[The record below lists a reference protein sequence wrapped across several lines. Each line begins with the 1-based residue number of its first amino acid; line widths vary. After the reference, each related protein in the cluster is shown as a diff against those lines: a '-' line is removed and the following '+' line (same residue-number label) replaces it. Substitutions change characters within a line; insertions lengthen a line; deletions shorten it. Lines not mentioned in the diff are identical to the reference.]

1 MSRTRTGPPRRGWPI
16 GLVFLLLVIAVAI
29 GAIFYGAAN
38 RPDFHVF
45 YFDAGP
51 IEEYEVGDP
60 RYFPQARIYVIA
72 LDEAAGAKNL
82 RALDAIAPVGTGCVV
97 ELDPEDE
104 RGTARNPQRRPG
116 VFKDTCS
123 QAVWYLT
130 GDALERT
137 SHPMRTFHITR
148 PPPTNVEGERIV
160 EVEVIGRPNLA
171 EAERER

>member
-1 MSRTRTGPPRRGWPI
+1 MSTRSGPPRRGWPI
-16 GLVFLLLVIAVAI
+16 GLVALLLVIIAAI

-38 RPDFHVF
+38 RPDFNVF

-51 IEEYEVGDP
+51 IEEYEVGEP
-60 RYFPQARIYVIA
+60 RWFPQARIFVIA
-72 LDEAAGAKNL
+72 LDEAEGAKNL
-82 RALDAIAPVGTGCVV
+82 RAIDAIAPVGTGCVV
-97 ELDPEDE
+97 ELDLEDE
-104 RGTARNPQRRPG
+104 RGSVRNPLGRPG
-116 VFKDTCS
+116 SLKDTCS

-137 SHPMRTFHITR
+137 SQPLRTFHITR
-148 PPPTNVEGERIV
+148 PPPTNAEGQRIV